1 MKKRNTKFVNII
13 IKSSDSNTNR
23 LGTVQKRHNE
33 VKMRNV
39 RKLTIYALL
48 TTLLLVSCAGQRVPE
63 SPTPDMNAILTQSIG
78 TLSAAF
84 FQTQTAMVPPA
95 TNTPLPT
102 VTPLATNTALSLPSP
117 LPTSTQGFFATVVV
131 VPTIT
136 GTVYTPTTNPSS
148 LAYGCN
154 NLALIR
160 DVTIPANTQ
169 VSPNERFTKTW
180 QVANTGT
187 CDWLYGYRLVP
198 VSGTS
203 LANDS
208 VRVPN
213 APVPPREWRQISV
226 NMQAPDDP
234 GTYTQYWQLT
244 DGSGNKFGALLGVT
258 IVVRRPNTPVP
269 PTNTPVTPSPT
280 TYP

>member
-1 MKKRNTKFVNII
+1 MKNFQKIMIFVL
-13 IKSSDSNTNR
+13 
-23 LGTVQKRHNE
+23 LG
-33 VKMRNV
+33 
-39 RKLTIYALL
+39 
-48 TTLLLVSCAGQRVPE
+48 TLLLASCGGQQPPE
-63 SPTPDMNAILTQSIG
+63 SPTPDMNAILTESIG
-78 TLSAAF
+78 TLSASF

-102 VTPLATNTALSLPSP
+102 VTPLATNTALALPSP
-117 LPTSTQGFFATVVV
+117 LATSTQGFFATVIV
-131 VPTIT
+131 VPSVT
-136 GTVYTPTTNPSS
+136 GTVYTPTTNPST

-154 NLALIR
+154 NLGLIR

-169 VSPNERFTKTW
+169 LSPNERFTKTW

-198 VSGTS
+198 VSGTR
-203 LANDS
+203 LANDP

-213 APVPPREWRQISV
+213 APVPPKEWRQISV
-226 NMQAPDDP
+226 NMTAPRDP

-244 DGSGNKFGALLGVT
+244 DGSGNEFGALLGVT
-258 IVVRRPNTPVP
+258 IVVKRPT
-269 PTNTPVTPSPT
+269 PT